1 LKNESVRVFMEIG
14 KVQLEFRMAGVPGEA
29 RSGSMMMEEE
39 IHEGE
44 SLRSL
49 LNRLGGRLPQVSG
62 PLFDPETQTLSS
74 EVAVVINDHLHHLS
88 QGLETKLKNGDRI
101 LIFPYLAGG

>member
-1 LKNESVRVFMEIG
+1 
-14 KVQLEFRMAGVPGEA
+14 
-29 RSGSMMMEEE
+29 MEEE
-39 IHEGE
+39 IQEGE

-49 LNRLGGRLPQVSG
+49 LNRLGGRLPPLAG
-62 PLFDPETQTLSS
+62 PIFDRETQTLSS
-74 EVAVVINDHLHHLS
+74 EVAVVINDHLDHFS

>member
-1 LKNESVRVFMEIG
+1 MEIG
-14 KVQLEFRMAGVPGEA
+14 KVRLQFWMAGSPGGTQ
-29 RSGSMMMEEE
+29 SGPMIMEEE
-39 IHEGE
+39 IQEGE

-49 LNRLGGRLPQVSG
+49 LNRLAGRIPQLPG
-62 PLFDPETQTLSS
+62 PIFDPETQTLSS
-74 EVAVVINDHLHHLS
+74 EVAMVINDHLNHFS

>member
-1 LKNESVRVFMEIG
+1 MGIG
-14 KVQLEFRMAGVPGEA
+14 KVTLQFWMAGPVGEGQA
-29 RSGSMMMEEE
+29 GRIMMEEE

-49 LNRLGGRLPQVSG
+49 LNRLAGRLPKLPG
-62 PLFDPETQTLSS
+62 PIFDPETQTLSS
-74 EVAVVINDHLHHLS
+74 EVAVMVNEHLNHFS

-101 LIFPYLAGG
+101 LIFPYVAGG

>member
-1 LKNESVRVFMEIG
+1 MEIG
-14 KVQLEFRMAGVPGEA
+14 KVKLQFWMAGPLGEGQ
-29 RSGSMMMEEE
+29 SGTMMMEEE

-49 LNRLGGRLPQVSG
+49 LNRLAGRLPQLPG
-62 PLFDPETQTLSS
+62 PIFDPETQTLSS
-74 EVAVVINDHLHHLS
+74 EVAVMINDHLNHFSH
-88 QGLETKLKNGDRI
+88 GLETKLKNGDRI

>member
-1 LKNESVRVFMEIG
+1 MKIG
-14 KVQLEFRMAGVPGEA
+14 KVKLQFWMASSPGGA
-29 RSGSMMMEEE
+29 QSGTVVMEEE
-39 IHEGE
+39 IQEGE

-49 LNRLGGRLPQVSG
+49 LNRLAGRLPRLSG
-62 PLFDPETQTLSS
+62 PIFDPETQTLSS
-74 EVAVVINDHLHHLS
+74 EVAVVINDHLNHFS